1 MPIPDYQTIM
11 LPLLSFVSD
20 GSEHSNRE
28 AVDGLADQF
37 GLTAEERNTMLP
49 SGKQAAFDNRVL
61 WAKSYMKK
69 AGLLE
74 SPRRGVIK
82 ISDRG
87 REVLKKNPP
96 RIDRHFLEQFE
107 EYRVFMEP
115 YTHGSEKKTKNQI
128 APVEQPDITPEESL
142 EYGYQRL
149 QQELSDELLSQVKT
163 CSPRF
168 FENLVVELLVKMGYG
183 GSIKDA
189 GEAIGKSGDEGLD
202 GIIKEDRLGLDVIY
216 IQAKKWEGT
225 ISRPEIQKFAGAL
238 QGRRAKKGIF
248 ITTSGFSKEALEYVS
263 KIDNKISLLD
273 GLSLVQLMI
282 EHNLGVSLFQ
292 TYEIKKVDS
301 DYFEEEL
308 F

>member
-1 MPIPDYQTIM
+1 MPIPDYQSLM
-11 LPLLSFVSD
+11 LPLLTFLSD
-20 GSEHSNRE
+20 GIEHSTRE
-28 AVDGLADQF
+28 AINALADQF
-37 GLTAEERNTMLP
+37 GLTAEERTTPIP
-49 SGKQAAFDNRVL
+49 SGPQPVLDNRVG
-61 WAKSYMKK
+61 WARTYMKK
-69 AGLLE
+69 AGLIE
-74 SPRRGVIK
+74 SPRRGIIK
-82 ISDRG
+82 LSDRG
-87 REVLKKNPP
+87 SGVLKKNPS
-96 RIDRHFLEQFE
+96 RIDNHFLEQFE
-107 EYRVFMEP
+107 EYRDFKEQAR
-115 YTHGSEKKTKNQI
+115 GSQKKTKDL
-128 APVEQPDITPEESL
+128 AVPAVLPDTTPEESL
-142 EYGYQRL
+142 EYGFQRL
-149 QQELSDELLSQVKT
+149 QQELSDELLSRVKT

-248 ITTSGFSKEALEYVS
+248 ITTSGFSKEAIEYVS
-263 KIDNKISLLD
+263 KIDSKISLID

>member
-1 MPIPDYQTIM
+1 MPIPDYQSLM
-11 LPLLSFVSD
+11 LPLLTFLSD
-20 GSEHSNRE
+20 GIEHSTRE
-28 AVDGLADQF
+28 AINALADQF
-37 GLTAEERNTMLP
+37 GLTAEERTTPIP
-49 SGKQAAFDNRVL
+49 SGPQPVLDNRVG
-61 WAKSYMKK
+61 WARTYMKK
-69 AGLLE
+69 AGLIE
-74 SPRRGVIK
+74 SPRRGIIK
-82 ISDRG
+82 LSDRG
-87 REVLKKNPP
+87 SGVLKKNPS
-96 RIDRHFLEQFE
+96 RIDNHLLEQFE
-107 EYRVFMEP
+107 EYRDFKEQAR
-115 YTHGSEKKTKNQI
+115 GSQKKTKDPA
-128 APVEQPDITPEESL
+128 APAVLPDTTPEESL
-142 EYGYQRL
+142 EYGFQRL
-149 QQELSDELLSQVKT
+149 QQELSDELLSRVKT

-248 ITTSGFSKEALEYVS
+248 ITTSGFSKEAIEYVS
-263 KIDNKISLLD
+263 KIDSKISLID